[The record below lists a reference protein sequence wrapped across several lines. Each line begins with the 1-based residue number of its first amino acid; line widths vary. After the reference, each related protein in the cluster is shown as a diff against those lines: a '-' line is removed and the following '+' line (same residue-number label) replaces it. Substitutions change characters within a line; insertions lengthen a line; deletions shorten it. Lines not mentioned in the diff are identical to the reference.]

1 VHPCSG
7 VDEELLFGTMCRS
20 APEGAFLNMKN
31 LISYLKNV
39 KAELTHVVWPS
50 RKVVLGHTI
59 LIVLLSAFTAVFIGV
74 LDYLLTSGVGLI
86 ITK

>member
-1 VHPCSG
+1 MSN
-7 VDEELLFGTMCRS
+7 F
-20 APEGAFLNMKN
+20 FN
-31 LISYLKNV
+31 YLKNV

-50 RKVVLGHTI
+50 RKTILVHTG
-59 LIVLLSAFTAVFIGV
+59 LIVLLSAVAAIFIGI